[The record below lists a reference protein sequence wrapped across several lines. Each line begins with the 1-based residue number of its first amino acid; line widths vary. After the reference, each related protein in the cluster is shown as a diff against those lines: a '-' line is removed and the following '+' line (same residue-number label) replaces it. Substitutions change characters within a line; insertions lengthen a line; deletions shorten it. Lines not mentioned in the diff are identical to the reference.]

1 MNKKIKFIKDIV
13 NNTFAFG
20 IYIISMHLVFL
31 PFMAKYLEVDDNV
44 KLLSFIMIANIVNLS
59 LGHELGILY
68 QVKNTEESDENK
80 TDFRI
85 LLYKTNIIIFI
96 FMVIILSIL
105 KFSLVEAFMFGL
117 TSTLTNTRFFYLGI
131 FRKEK
136 RFKLIS
142 ATNFL
147 FFIGIILGIF
157 LFTRGITFL
166 WMSLLLAEILSNICV
181 FAKVQHKKKIKIK
194 ITKYY
199 NELRKS
205 YLDLSFASL
214 LTNFPTYA
222 DKLLILPLLGSTN
235 MSAYYA
241 GTALSKMLFLVINP
255 INGVLLSYLST
266 DEFGDKRKVIKR
278 QININF
284 IIIVLT
290 FLLSLP
296 LTYVATLI
304 FYKQFLDKVV
314 KILIPLSITATFSV
328 ASSLLKVI
336 FLKYA
341 NIRYLK
347 YINIINIVTFVVFAT
362 IGAKY
367 YALSGFAYG
376 VALSKF
382 ILWLSFYI
390 IIYRNH
396 QK

>member
-1 MNKKIKFIKDIV
+1 MDKKIKFIKDIV

-31 PFMAKYLEVDDNV
+31 PFMAKNLEVDDNA
-44 KLLSFIMIANIVNLS
+44 KLLLFIMITNIVNLS

-68 QVKNTEESDENK
+68 QVRNIEESDKEHR
-80 TDFRI
+80 DFRI
-85 LLYKTNIIIFI
+85 LLLKTNIVIFI
-96 FMVIILSIL
+96 FMVSILSIL
-105 KFSLVEAFMFGL
+105 KFNLIEALIFGVI
-117 TSTLTNTRFFYLGI
+117 SILTNIRFFYLGVL
-131 FRKEK
+131 RKEK
-136 RFKLIS
+136 KFKLIGV
-142 ATNFL
+142 TNFL
-147 FFIGIILGIF
+147 FFAGIIIGVF
-157 LFTRGITFL
+157 LFKRGITFL
-166 WMSLLLAEILSNICV
+166 WTSLLFAEVLSNIYI
-181 FAKVQHKKKIKIK
+181 FIKVEHKKEVKLKR
-194 ITKYY
+194 TEYY

-222 DKLLILPLLGSTN
+222 DKLLILPLLGSAN

-241 GTALSKMLFLVINP
+241 GTALSKMLFLIVNP

-266 DEFGDKRKVIKR
+266 NEFGDEKKVIKK

-284 IIIVLT
+284 IIIALT
-290 FLLSLP
+290 FLLCLP
-296 LTYVATLI
+296 LTYIATYI
-304 FYKQFLDKVV
+304 FYNQFLDKVV
-314 KILIPLSITATFSV
+314 KILIPLSIIATFSV

-347 YINIINIVTFVVFAT
+347 YINILNIVTFIVFAT

-367 YALSGFAYG
+367 FALSGFAYG

-390 IIYRNH
+390 IIFRNQH
-396 QK
+396 K